1 MIKKSVIHERVIH
14 IIWIGLL
21 FLLVILIMS
30 ILKCE
35 MATPAY

>member
-1 MIKKSVIHERVIH
+1 MSKKSAIHTRVIH
-14 IIWIGLL
+14 IIWVGLL